1 MMSNQ
6 PEQTQMEALVLYLVK
21 PLVSNPEEIV
31 VTEVPGEDR
40 AVVQVEVAASDVGRV
55 IGRQGRVIQSLRTL
69 LALASKSLN
78 QPVSLELID

>member
-1 MMSNQ
+1 MSNQ